1 MSGTFPSTPSPSG
14 IKIQSLAPTR
24 VSVAHSLRRSTR
36 TTGAQRWVVTADW
49 QGLTRAQFAP
59 IQAFVIA
66 QRGQWDSFS
75 MVLPG
80 HKAPQGVASG
90 TPLVNGASQ
99 SGRTLV
105 TKGWSASVNGILKA
119 GDFIGITGQTKIY
132 MVTSDANSDA
142 SGNATLNIEPA
153 LMAAPT
159 DGAALTVRNVPFTL
173 ALASDTI
180 EMGVQPP
187 VLYNFSLSL
196 VEAF

>member
-1 MSGTFPSTPSPSG
+1 MSGSFPLTPSPSA

-24 VSVAHSLRRSTR
+24 VSVSHSLRRSTR

-49 QGLTRAQFAP
+49 EGLTRSQFAP

-90 TPLVNGASQ
+90 TPLVSGASQ

-119 GDFIGITGQTKIY
+119 GDFIGIAGQTKVYI
-132 MVTSDANSDA
+132 VTSDANSDA

-153 LMAAPT
+153 LMTVPT

>member
-1 MSGTFPSTPSPSG
+1 MSGSFPLTPSPSA

-36 TTGAQRWVVTADW
+36 TTGAQRWIVTADW
-49 QGLTRAQFAP
+49 EGLTRAQFAP

-80 HKAPQGVASG
+80 HKQPQGAASG
-90 TPLVNGASQ
+90 TPLVNGATQ
-99 SGRTLV
+99 TGRTLA
-105 TKGWSASVNGILKA
+105 TRGWSANVAGILKA
-119 GDFIGITGQTKIY
+119 GDFIGITGQTKVY

-142 SGNATLNIEPA
+142 SGNATLVIEPA
-153 LMAAPT
+153 LMATPA
-159 DGAALTVRNVPFTL
+159 DGAALIVRNVPFTL

-180 EMGVQPP
+180 EIGVQPP
-187 VLYNFSLSL
+187 VLYSFSLSL
-196 VEAF
+196 IEAF

>member
-1 MSGTFPSTPSPSG
+1 MSGTFPLTPSPSA

-24 VSVAHSLRRSTR
+24 VSVSHSLRRSTR

-49 QGLTRAQFAP
+49 EGLNRAQFAP

-90 TPLVNGASQ
+90 TPLVSGANQ

-119 GDFIGITGQTKIY
+119 GDFIGITGQTKVY

-153 LMAAPT
+153 LMAVPT

>member
-1 MSGTFPSTPSPSG
+1 MSGSFPLTPSPSA

-36 TTGAQRWVVTADW
+36 TTGAQRWIVTADW
-49 QGLTRAQFAP
+49 EGLTRAQFAP

-80 HKAPQGVASG
+80 HKQPQGVATG
-90 TPLVNGASQ
+90 TPLVNGATQ
-99 SGRTLV
+99 SGRTLA
-105 TKGWSASVNGILKA
+105 TRGWSANVTGILKA
-119 GDFIGITGQTKIY
+119 GDFIGITGQTKVY

-142 SGNATLNIEPA
+142 SGNATLVIEPA
-153 LMAAPT
+153 LMATPA
-159 DGAALTVRNVPFTL
+159 DGAALVVRNVPFTL

-180 EMGVQPP
+180 EIGVQPP
-187 VLYNFSLSL
+187 VLYSFSLSL
-196 VEAF
+196 IEAF

>member
-1 MSGTFPSTPSPSG
+1 MSGSFPLTPSPSA

-36 TTGAQRWVVTADW
+36 TTGAQRWIVTADW
-49 QGLTRAQFAP
+49 EGLTRTQFAP

-80 HKAPQGVASG
+80 HKQPQGAASG
-90 TPLVNGASQ
+90 TPLVNGATQ
-99 SGRTLV
+99 TGRTLA
-105 TKGWSASVNGILKA
+105 TRGWSANVAGILKA
-119 GDFIGITGQTKIY
+119 GDFIGITGQTKVY

-142 SGNATLNIEPA
+142 SGNATLVIEPA
-153 LMAAPT
+153 LMATPA
-159 DGAALTVRNVPFTL
+159 DGAALIVRNVPFTL

-180 EMGVQPP
+180 EIGVQPP
-187 VLYNFSLSL
+187 VLYSFSLAL
-196 VEAF
+196 IEAF

>member
-1 MSGTFPSTPSPSG
+1 MSGSFPLTPSPSA

-24 VSVAHSLRRSTR
+24 VSVSHSLRRSTR

-49 QGLTRAQFAP
+49 EGLTRVQFAP

-90 TPLVNGASQ
+90 TPLVSGASQ

-119 GDFIGITGQTKIY
+119 GDFIGITGQTKVY

-153 LMAAPT
+153 LMAVPT

-173 ALASDTI
+173 ALASDSI

>member
-1 MSGTFPSTPSPSG
+1 MSGSFPLTPSPSA

-36 TTGAQRWVVTADW
+36 TTGAQRWIVTAEW
-49 QGLTRAQFAP
+49 AGLTRAQFAP

-80 HKAPQGVASG
+80 HKQPQGAASG
-90 TPLVNGASQ
+90 TPLVNGATQ
-99 SGRTLV
+99 TGRTLA
-105 TKGWSASVNGILKA
+105 TRGWSANVAGILKA
-119 GDFIGITGQTKIY
+119 GDFIGITGQTKVY

-142 SGNATLNIEPA
+142 SGNATLVIEPA
-153 LMAAPT
+153 LMATPA
-159 DGAALTVRNVPFTL
+159 DGAALIVRNVPFTL

-180 EMGVQPP
+180 EIGVQPP
-187 VLYNFSLSL
+187 VLYSFSLAL
-196 VEAF
+196 IEAF

>member
-1 MSGTFPSTPSPSG
+1 MSGSFPLTPSPSA

-24 VSVAHSLRRSTR
+24 VSVSHSLRRSTR

-49 QGLTRAQFAP
+49 EGLTRAQFAP

-80 HKAPQGVASG
+80 HKVPQGVASG

-119 GDFIGITGQTKIY
+119 GDFIGITGQAKVY

-153 LMAAPT
+153 LMAVPT